1 MWINK
6 FGKEKN
12 KGRPNRSLQ
21 DYDWKG
27 TIAAHQ
33 FFEVSLES
41 RTRGHGYK
49 LYKNRNGIRK
59 NRFFSE
65 RVVNPWN
72 DLDERTVTVDTVDKF
87 KRQLSEFGY
96 LDMEVVLTQTV

>member
-27 TIAAHQ
+27 SNFGTQ
-33 FFEVSLES
+33 VLRSQYGN
-41 RTRGHGYK
+41 RTRGHVHGYK
-49 LYKNRNGIRK
+49 MYKKRSGGIRK
-59 NRFFSE
+59 NRFFSA

-96 LDMEVVLTQTV
+96 

>member
-12 KGRPNRSLQ
+12 KAGRPNRSLQ

-27 TIAAHQ
+27 SNFGTSVLRSQ
-33 FFEVSLES
+33 FGKQNQ
-41 RTRGHGYK
+41 RTRGYK
-49 LYKNRNGIRK
+49 LYKKRTGIRK
-59 NRFFSE
+59 NRFFSA

-72 DLDERTVTVDTVDKF
+72 DLGERTVTVDTVDKF

-96 LDMEVVLTQTV
+96 